1 MSKISIRFYKDHKVR
16 AVWDEA
22 NNQWWFSV
30 LDIVGAING
39 QDDHEKNR
47 NYWKYLKAKLKRE
60 KQNEVV
66 SVTTQLRLVAPD
78 GKKRLTDVIQQKG
91 VESLAKAIPNN
102 QATAFL
108 DWFTYSDN
116 TIDGRSKKKAYTFIE
131 SNLVADKDVG
141 TVKALQQIHA
151 YLFGVRGFESPI
163 LNIQSVIILSRIYSC
178 FFH

>member
-1 MSKISIRFYKDHKVR
+1 MTIEYEQDINTFLDHKVR

-78 GKKRLTDVIQQKG
+78 GKKRLTVVIQQGGRIACKSHPEQSG
-91 VESLAKAIPNN
+91 NSLSLRTGRITISYTWN
-102 QATAFL
+102 
-108 DWFTYSDN
+108 YSD
-116 TIDGRSKKKAYTFIE
+116 T
-131 SNLVADKDVG
+131 
-141 TVKALQQIHA
+141 
-151 YLFGVRGFESPI
+151 ESP
-163 LNIQSVIILSRIYSC
+163 NR
-178 FFH
+178 FFC